1 MRDVVGRVA
10 RAGFAGVLT
19 VLMVGLVG
27 VGPAGAAVPGRPTGV
42 TAVVSGADG
51 LSVSFLPPAS
61 NGGKV
66 VKGYRA
72 TCSSDT
78 GGVSRTVAGS
88 ASPVRVGSLTG
99 GARYR
104 CVVRAVNADGVG
116 PASIGSTFVIVPGPP
131 SKPYGLTVT
140 VADGPRLRVA
150 FKAPVSDGTSAIT
163 EYEARCVSG
172 TTLTTTGKSTVSPVV
187 TAVVQPGLAY
197 RCKVRAK
204 NAYGTGLWS
213 AFSAAT
219 TVTGVGA
226 PTALVATA
234 GDTQVALTWTAPAS
248 DGGSAI
254 TDYIVQYRVTGAGSW
269 STFADGTSTAA
280 TATVTGLT
288 NGTGYDFQVAAVNAA
303 GTGIYSTSV
312 TATPITGVVIA
323 AGNGHTCALRA
334 GTVKCW
340 GYNGSGQLGLGDT
353 ADRGDGPGEMG
364 VNLPAVDLGPGRTAT
379 AITAGEVHTCA
390 LLDDATIKC
399 WGANGF
405 GQLGLG
411 DTETRGDGP
420 GEMGVNLPAVDLGP
434 GRTATAITAGGAHTC
449 ARLDDATVKCWGWN
463 GFGQLGLGDTADR
476 GDGPGEMGAN
486 LPVVDL
492 GPGRTATAVT
502 AGYTHTCALLDD
514 ATIKCWGANYAG
526 QLGLGDTANRGDQS
540 GEMGVNLPAVDI
552 WG

>member
-1 MRDVVGRVA
+1 MREVLVRVA

-42 TAVVSGADG
+42 TAVVSGAAG

-88 ASPVRVGSLTG
+88 ASPVRVGSVTG
-99 GARYR
+99 GARYW

-116 PASIGSTFVIVPGPP
+116 PASVESPVVSVPGPP

-140 VADGPRLRVA
+140 EADGPRLRVA
-150 FKAPVSDGTSAIT
+150 FNAPVSDGTSAIT

-172 TTLTTTGKSTVSPVV
+172 TTSIVTGKDAVLPVV
-187 TAVVQPGLAY
+187 TAVVEPGLAY
-197 RCKVRAK
+197 RCQLRAK

-213 AFSAAT
+213 AFSVAT

-226 PTALVATA
+226 PTALAGTA
-234 GDTQVALTWTAPAS
+234 GNTQVDLTWTAPTS
-248 DGGSAI
+248 TGGSAI

-269 STFADGTSTAA
+269 LTFPDGTSSTT

-288 NGTGYDFQVAAVNAA
+288 NGAGYDFQVAAVNAA
-303 GTGIYSTSV
+303 GTGSYSSTTS
-312 TATPITGVVIA
+312 ATPITGMVIA
-323 AGNGHTCALRA
+323 AGGYHTCALRDA
-334 GTVKCW
+334 TVKCW
-340 GYNGSGQLGLGDT
+340 GVNYSGQLGLGDT
-353 ADRGDGPGEMG
+353 A
-364 VNLPAVDLGPGRTAT
+364 
-379 AITAGEVHTCA
+379 
-390 LLDDATIKC
+390 
-399 WGANGF
+399 W
-405 GQLGLG
+405 
-411 DTETRGDGP
+411 
-420 GEMGVNLPAVDLGP
+420 
-434 GRTATAITAGGAHTC
+434 
-449 ARLDDATVKCWGWN
+449 
-463 GFGQLGLGDTADR
+463 R

-486 LPVVDL
+486 LP
-492 GPGRTATAVT
+492 
-502 AGYTHTCALLDD
+502 
-514 ATIKCWGANYAG
+514 
-526 QLGLGDTANRGDQS
+526 
-540 GEMGVNLPAVDI
+540 AVDI